1 MKSIYLGDVAQ
12 IVTLTAF
19 CFLLRPSDE
28 DIIGFP
34 KRIAGE
40 AVGFWKCSSSSRLRM
55 IKI

>member
-19 CFLLRPSDE
+19 CFLSGPSDE

-40 AVGFWKCSSSSRLRM
+40 AVGFWKCSSSSLD
-55 IKI
+55 